1 MQAALGLTSCE
12 GAFRAACEAVL
23 GTARHS
29 QADLLQLLRA
39 NLQDPALNWRL
50 REQETHRKA
59 SLPAQSC
66 WTASTRRML
75 QIPSVVR
82 PA

>member
-1 MQAALGLTSCE
+1 MTETLLQAALGLTSCE

-23 GTARHS
+23 GTARRS

-50 REQETHRKA
+50 REQETHRKVTPL
-59 SLPAQSC
+59 SPFL
-66 WTASTRRML
+66 
-75 QIPSVVR
+75 SVSQHS
-82 PA
+82 